1 MKFLLAVALIAAA
14 YARTHA
20 APYDTGA
27 GYTPD
32 SGVFDNAATSLDAI
46 PTIPEAPHCT
56 VKPETVLEVHK
67 MRSSAL
73 QIKNQID
80 YEVHNMEKR
89 KAYVEQMTSYLND
102 RIRELNKVKLSI
114 KSEEKFIALAQARMS
129 KLQHEEDLIK
139 VKDII
144 ACLKGESAAGAANG
158 KNNAATLKAME
169 AKEVVI
175 KGRVKA
181 VAEEMAKIVKPA
193 SF

>member
-1 MKFLLAVALIAAA
+1 MMFLLAILSVA
-14 YARTHA
+14 TA

-32 SGVFDNAATSLDAI
+32 TGVFDNAATSLDAI
-46 PTIPEAPHCT
+46 PTIAEAPHCT

-89 KAYVEQMTSYLND
+89 KAYVEQMTTYLND

-114 KSEEKFIALAQARMS
+114 KSEEKFIALAEQRTS
-129 KLQHEEDLIK
+129 KLQHEEDLI
-139 VKDII
+139 
-144 ACLKGESAAGAANG
+144 NG
-158 KNNAATLKAME
+158 KNIAATLKAME

-181 VAEEMAKIVKPA
+181 VAEEMA
-193 SF
+193 SL

>member
-1 MKFLLAVALIAAA
+1 MMFLLAILSVA
-14 YARTHA
+14 TA

-46 PTIPEAPHCT
+46 PTIAEAPHCT

-73 QIKNQID
+73 QIKNQVD
-80 YEVHNMEKR
+80 FEVHNMEKR

-102 RIRELNKVKLSI
+102 RIRELNKVKASI

-129 KLQHEEDLIK
+129 KLGHQEDLIK
-139 VKDII
+139 VADV
-144 ACLKGESAAGAANG
+144 EAGTPG
-158 KNNAATLKAME
+158 GSHQ
-169 AKEVVI
+169 
-175 KGRVKA
+175 GR
-181 VAEEMAKIVKPA
+181 
-193 SF
+193 

>member
-1 MKFLLAVALIAAA
+1 MKFILAACVLAAA
-14 YARTHA
+14 YATT
-20 APYDTGA
+20 APYDTGS

-32 SGVFDNAATSLDAI
+32 TGVFDNAATSLSAI

-89 KAYVEQMTSYLND
+89 KAYVEQMTTYLND
-102 RIRELNKVKLSI
+102 RIREMNKVKQSI
-114 KSEEKFIALAQARMS
+114 QSEEKFIALAEQRVN
-129 KLQHEEDLIK
+129 KLSHEENLIK

-144 ACLKGESAAGAANG
+144 ECLKGETASMSSSTKTNSAV
-158 KNNAATLKAME
+158 LKSMQD
-169 AKEVVI
+169 KESAI
-175 KGRVKA
+175 KAQVKA
-181 VAEEMAKIVKPA
+181 TADEMAKIIKPA
-193 SF
+193 F

>member
-1 MKFLLAVALIAAA
+1 MKFILAACLVSA
-14 YARTHA
+14 YATTG
-20 APYDTGA
+20 APYDAGS

-32 SGVFDNAATSLDAI
+32 TGVFDNAATSLDAI

-102 RIRELNKVKLSI
+102 RIRELNKVKNSI
-114 KSEEKFIALAQARMS
+114 KQEQKFISLAEQRVN
-129 KLQHEEDLIK
+129 KLSHEEDLIK
-139 VKDII
+139 VKDVIE
-144 ACLKGESAAGAANG
+144 CLKGEQASSTGAA
-158 KNNAATLKAME
+158 KNHATVLKKMQDKQTAIK
-169 AKEVVI
+169 AKVS
-175 KGRVKA
+175 A
-181 VAEEMAKIVKPA
+181 VAAEMAKIVKA
-193 SF
+193 

>member
-1 MKFLLAVALIAAA
+1 MMFLLAILSVA
-14 YARTHA
+14 TA

-46 PTIPEAPHCT
+46 PTIAEAPHCT

-89 KAYVEQMTSYLND
+89 KAYVEQMTTYLND
-102 RIRELNKVKLSI
+102 RIREMNKVKQSI
-114 KSEEKFIALAQARMS
+114 QSEEKFIALAEQRVN
-129 KLQHEEDLIK
+129 KLAHEENLIK

-144 ACLKGESAAGAANG
+144 ECLKGESANSASSS
-158 KNNAATLKAME
+158 KTNAAVLKGLQD
-169 AKEVVI
+169 KETAI
-175 KGRVKA
+175 KAQVKA
-181 VAEEMAKIVKPA
+181 TADEMAKIVKPA
-193 SF
+193 AF